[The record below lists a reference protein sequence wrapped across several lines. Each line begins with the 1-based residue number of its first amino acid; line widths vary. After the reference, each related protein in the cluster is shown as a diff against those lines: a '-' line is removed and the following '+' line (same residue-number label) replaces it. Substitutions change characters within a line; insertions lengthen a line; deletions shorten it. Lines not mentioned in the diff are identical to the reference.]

1 MSSIF
6 SKIASIFSS
15 GDKGAAAPSATQT
28 EDYQGLTIFAEP
40 MKEGGQY
47 RLAGRIEKSCEGSPM
62 VRSFIRADLFSS
74 SDEAI
79 EFTLR
84 KGRQIIDQNGK
95 HLFADGAETRSV

>member
-15 GDKGAAAPSATQT
+15 GDKGAAAPSATQS
-28 EDYQGLTIFAEP
+28 EEYQGLMIFAEP
-40 MKEGGQY
+40 IKEGGQY
-47 RLAGRIEKSCEGSPM
+47 RLAGRIEKTSEGSAM
-62 VRSFIRADLFSS
+62 VRPFIRADLFSS

-84 KGRQIIDQNGK
+84 KGRQIIDQSGK
-95 HLFADGAETRSV
+95 QLFADGADSRQV

>member
-15 GDKGAAAPSATQT
+15 GDKGAAAPSATQS
-28 EDYQGLTIFAEP
+28 EEYQGLMIFAEP
-40 MKEGGQY
+40 IKEGGQY
-47 RLAGRIEKSCEGSPM
+47 RLAGRIEKRGDGGTL

-95 HLFADGAETRSV
+95 HLFADAEGSRPV